1 MPTAKI
7 DARALRNQTTPVHA
21 VVDRRDVA
29 TLKKL
34 RPRNIR
40 ARSQPTTHLSLRP
53 SINKTLSA
61 RGKPAARLS
70 VSPASCPSNPSIRAP
85 FAKNFQRG
93 SDAKMNEGSAIIL
106 PGEIRRSIAYFH
118 REMLIRFGVRG
129 FTDEGN
135 SRKISTF
142 TVGTL
147 LTLLDFSVS
156 FRKI

>member
-1 MPTAKI
+1 
-7 DARALRNQTTPVHA
+7 
-21 VVDRRDVA
+21 
-29 TLKKL
+29 
-34 RPRNIR
+34 
-40 ARSQPTTHLSLRP
+40 
-53 SINKTLSA
+53 
-61 RGKPAARLS
+61 
-70 VSPASCPSNPSIRAP
+70 
-85 FAKNFQRG
+85 
-93 SDAKMNEGSAIIL
+93 MNEGSAIIL

>member
-1 MPTAKI
+1 MSARVDSVPTAKI

-93 SDAKMNEGSAIIL
+93 RENERRLRDNSAW
-106 PGEIRRSIAYFH
+106 R
-118 REMLIRFGVRG
+118 
-129 FTDEGN
+129 N
-135 SRKISTF
+135 STIDRLFS
-142 TVGTL
+142 
-147 LTLLDFSVS
+147 SVS
-156 FRKI
+156 NLGKFFLLFLFLFFFSLEKC